1 MHERRHGMG
10 RYSAIVD
17 RAEQMIK
24 GVLVAFGIMVV
35 LAIIPIV
42 HFIGIPFGPFVGGYF
57 GISSAGDSTMP
68 NQLRAL
74 TFGGL
79 LGVMVLL
86 VCSVAVVPVTAFTSI
101 NPLFLW
107 GGVLVFSFYTASM
120 GALGAMY
127 SLLRAAG

>member
-1 MHERRHGMG
+1 MG
-10 RYSAIVD
+10 RHFAIGNQ
-17 RAEQMIK
+17 AEQMIK

-74 TFGGL
+74 TFGFL
-79 LGVMVLL
+79 LGLIVFLVCALAAVVVMVFTDINLL
-86 VCSVAVVPVTAFTSI
+86 
-101 NPLFLW
+101 LLW
-107 GGVLVFSFYTASM
+107 GGVLVFSFYAASM